1 MYVCVLS
8 LQKYP
13 DRLASQTLSAFTA
26 INSGQGRKEG
36 DTNEGGHSIRSTR
49 RQSGSL
55 WCLPLADANDANTG
69 QTECKQF

>member
-1 MYVCVLS
+1 MCVFSVCKSIQTDL
-8 LQKYP
+8 P
-13 DRLASQTLSAFTA
+13 ARLGAFTA
-26 INSGQGRKEG
+26 INSGQRRKEG

-49 RQSGSL
+49 GQSGSL